1 MSRRA
6 ATAGKFS
13 ELILESPLDRE
24 QQKTHLM
31 VLTAVDGGSPE
42 RSGTAQINI
51 TVLDAN
57 DNAPVF
63 DQNFYKVRLAENAP
77 RGTVVIKTKR
87 H

>member
-1 MSRRA
+1 MNGHFVLDTQ
-6 ATAGKFS
+6 TASVSSKFA
-13 ELILESPLDRE
+13 ELVLESPLDTE
-24 QQKTHLM
+24 QQNTHQM

-63 DQNFYKVRLAENAP
+63 DQSFYRVKLV
-77 RGTVVIKTKR
+77 
-87 H
+87 